1 MSVAPSPNYTS
12 RSSVE
17 DQSHSSDD
25 AVVVEGLSFR
35 YPIGKE
41 DVLVDVNLR
50 VKKGEFVG
58 ITGPSGSGKTTLCFC
73 LRGLIPHVVSG
84 KLRGSVTVGGR
95 RTADVS
101 PAQLGESVNLVFQD
115 PEAQIIGLTVEE
127 DLAFAP
133 ENYGWER
140 GRIRERIPS
149 VLDLVRLSG
158 MEERETYS
166 LSGGQ
171 KQRVAIAGALMQLP
185 EILILDEPTSEL
197 DPVGREEV
205 FAAVR
210 RLKEQ
215 HDVTIVMV
223 EHAVEQLAEFADRIV
238 VMDRGRI
245 VDQGPPKQLFRNV
258 ELFHH
263 LGGERVPQVAEAL
276 FLLEQDGVGAP
287 EEFTVVEG
295 EAVEILARHLR
306 GPDG

>member
-1 MSVAPSPNYTS
+1 VAPSPETRASGTPSEDRS
-12 RSSVE
+12 RSRDDAIVVE
-17 DQSHSSDD
+17 D
-25 AVVVEGLSFR
+25 LSFR
-35 YPIGKE
+35 YPVGKE
-41 DVLVDVNLR
+41 NVLADVNLR
-50 VKKGEFVG
+50 VKKGEFLG
-58 ITGPSGSGKTTLCFC
+58 ITGPSGAGKTTLCLC
-73 LRGLIPHVVSG
+73 LRGLIPHAVTG
-84 KLRGSVTVGGR
+84 KLKGSVTIGGR
-95 RTADVS
+95 KTADVS
-101 PAQLGESVNLVFQD
+101 PAELGESVNLVFQD

-140 GRIRERIPS
+140 GRIRERIPT
-149 VLDLVRLSG
+149 VLDLVRLSR

-171 KQRVAIAGALMQLP
+171 KQRVAIAGALMLVP

-205 FAAVR
+205 FAVIR

-245 VDQGPPKQLFRNV
+245 VDQGPPKELFRNV

-276 FLLEQDGVGAP
+276 FLLEKDGLSAP
-287 EEFTVVEG
+287 NEFTPIEG
-295 EAVEILARHLR
+295 EAVEIFARRLART
-306 GPDG
+306 G